1 MRKLKIKDVVMISLL
16 TALYLVFYMVASMI
30 VMVFGQFGHA
40 ISPGICAI
48 LTGSVLLFLTRKVGK
63 FGQFTIMQ
71 AINMLIF
78 SIMGAGYLPWIITSM
93 VAAIL
98 AVDSVSA
105 PQPAFQASAVC
116 SPQSDDCLR
125 SHQKCMLQAASVSL
139 LTKSFFVLLLSFFLP
154 FAVCGS
160 YRACRRSTGLVYFLF
175 PLSLSSSNVHPIFRR
190 DQNKPPYRLMWIAV
204 PLTGKHLPSLQE
216 TL

>member
-1 MRKLKIKDVVMISLL
+1 MRKLKIKDVVMTSLL
-16 TALYLVFYMVASMI
+16 TALYMVFYMVASMI

-71 AINMLIF
+71 AICMLIY

-98 AVDSVSA
+98 ADVIASREEK
-105 PQPAFQASAVC
+105 PAVWKVALASGVFHVGQAWGSIVP
-116 SPQSDDCLR
+116 SW
-125 SHQKCMLQAASVSL
+125 
-139 LTKSFFVLLLSFFLP
+139 FFLESYKSEWIGRGQTP
-154 FAVCGS
+154 EAMEEMVKYTTGFMGVVSTFIVFALAIAG
-160 YRACRRSTGLVYFLF
+160 VYLGW
-175 PLSLSSSNVHPIFRR
+175 LILR
-190 DQNKPPYRLMWIAV
+190 
-204 PLTGKHLPSLQE
+204 KHLKEKKNS
-216 TL
+216 